1 MNRISAPRR
10 GRPAD
15 RFAFAGAWIAG
26 LLGVGVGLVRPIA
39 FDAHVYWAAWPLYVR
54 PPALES
60 TDVFVYPPPFAQ
72 LLWPVHLLPFP
83 MFFALWTGL
92 AAAIFA
98 WALWPLPLRYR
109 IPCFLA
115 CTAAIAMGNIEAL
128 LVAVIVLG
136 LRRPGLWALPL
147 LTKMTPGV
155 AVGWFAGRRDW
166 RAVGEAVASATA
178 IALLS
183 FLLAPDLWA
192 AYVRFLG
199 GLLEQDASG
208 YFFAGIL
215 PPISLVVRT
224 ALGGVLVLWGGFT
237 GRAWTMPVAMV
248 LAQPDASWAT
258 LSILAAI
265 PRLRQ
270 AVPSEAPRILRPAS
284 PPVADQVTSAV
295 R

>member
-1 MNRISAPRR
+1 
-10 GRPAD
+10 
-15 RFAFAGAWIAG
+15 
-26 LLGVGVGLVRPIA
+26 
-39 FDAHVYWAAWPLYVR
+39 
-54 PPALES
+54 
-60 TDVFVYPPPFAQ
+60 
-72 LLWPVHLLPFP
+72 

-183 FLLAPDLWA
+183 LLLAPDLWA